1 MKLQW
6 PGRQGLRHTPVLSSH
21 RPSVLGL
28 SSGTAL
34 LAVLGLSLPL
44 ATSDW
49 LAESQTLEHRR
60 QELDASLTQAR
71 AKLRRLQDALS
82 TDPGPSAS
90 GALLAA
96 DHFELHRLAL
106 AKRLRVEALKSV
118 DEAPAGAATRLQLRG
133 SYSDLVAFVAAMA
146 RSEVAWGLQ
155 SLQLAAGEDR
165 GHRLSLR
172 LEALPV
178 GAWMQASRAEPM
190 RLLALPIGVDPF
202 AAAPPLSRAPLPAA
216 AADPLAGVPAQ
227 WRFEF
232 AREREPLEALA
243 LRELSLTGT
252 FRQGQTWL
260 ALLRSGNVIHT
271 LKVGDYL
278 GPDHGR
284 VRAVDQDGLDL
295 RELKRDAQ
303 GHWTEQM
310 RRWRVGA
317 AP

>member
-6 PGRQGLRHTPVLSSH
+6 PSKKGLRRMPVLSSH

-28 SSGTAL
+28 SSGAAL

-49 LAESQTLEHRR
+49 LAESQTLDHRR
-60 QELDASLTQAR
+60 QELDASLTQAKT
-71 AKLRRLQDALS
+71 KLRQVQDALS
-82 TDPGPSAS
+82 KEPALATS
-90 GALLAA
+90 GAPIAA

-106 AKRLRVEALKSV
+106 AQRLRVEALRPAE
-118 DEAPAGAATRLQLRG
+118 DAPTGAATRLQLRG
-133 SYSDLVAFVAAMA
+133 SYGDLAAFVASMA
-146 RSEVAWGLQ
+146 GAEVAWGLQ
-155 SLQLAAGEDR
+155 TLQLAAGDGR

-172 LEALPV
+172 LEALPA
-178 GAWMQASRAEPM
+178 GPWMQANRSDLVR
-190 RLLALPIGVDPF
+190 RLAVLGGTDPF
-202 AAAPPLSRAPLPAA
+202 AAAPPSSRPQLAA
-216 AADPLAGVPAQ
+216 AAVDPLASVPAR
-227 WRFEF
+227 WRLEF
-232 AREREPLEALA
+232 ARERQPLEALA
-243 LRELSLTGT
+243 LRELFLTGT
-252 FRQGQTWL
+252 FRQGQSWV
-260 ALLRSGNVIHT
+260 ALLRSGTVIHT

-284 VRAVDQDGLDL
+284 VQAVDQDGLDL

-303 GHWTEQM
+303 GLWVEQM

>member
-28 SSGTAL
+28 SSGAVL

-49 LAESQTLEHRR
+49 LAESQALEHRR

-71 AKLRRLQDALS
+71 AKLRQVQAALS
-82 TDPGPSAS
+82 TDPAPAAS
-90 GALLAA
+90 GSAVAA
-96 DHFELHRLAL
+96 DHLELHRLAL
-106 AKRLRVEALKSV
+106 AKRLRVEVLKSADDV
-118 DEAPAGAATRLQLRG
+118 PAGAATRLQLRG
-133 SYSDLVAFVAAMA
+133 SYGDLVAFVAAMA

-172 LEALPV
+172 LQALPV
-178 GAWMQASRAEPM
+178 GAWMQAGRAEPV
-190 RLLALPIGVDPF
+190 RLLALPGGADPF
-202 AAAPPLSRAPLPAA
+202 AAAPPPSRAPLSAA
-216 AADPLAGVPAQ
+216 AVDPLANVPAQ

-252 FRQGQTWL
+252 FRQGQSWV
-260 ALLRSGNVIHT
+260 ALLRSGTVIHT

-284 VRAVDQDGLDL
+284 VQAVDQDGLDL
-295 RELKRDAQ
+295 RELKRDPQ
-303 GHWTEQM
+303 GHWTEQT